1 MILTVTNCMVK
12 RMLIDVRGIVTGIVT
27 GLFHEDTIIVFRH
40 FTCYNQDIQMQY
52 CTQVEDRYEKLRKDK
67 EKSI

>member
-12 RMLIDVRGIVTGIVT
+12 RMLIDVRGIVTR
-27 GLFHEDTIIVFRH
+27 LFHEDTIIVFRH

-52 CTQVEDRYEKLRKDK
+52 CTQVEDRHEKLRKDK